1 MMKEILKE
9 WRKFL
14 KEQEAVDLPDEA
26 GSTRTTLT
34 PEQQKEEYKKQ
45 QEQKFINDFYRA
57 REEYWKKNPP
67 QGQEAWN
74 ADPVSRASAPLTSQ
88 QQQLFKLYDKL
99 QSSKTEI
106 DREYFMKQINN
117 LQYGVNPI
125 ELWDLFN
132 GLAGGFTGTSITG
145 QKISGPRAVKKAGQ
159 GALWT
164 WPGVVGV
171 SGPPEVKRNNPR
183 GPNYERNKAK
193 EEEKKAAIAARNAA
207 KGAKL
212 RNSPPKEE
220 TQTGKNYNDH
230 LKLGNELADLP
241 REQLITQGMD
251 PKTKTGLSFRH
262 VVKGHTEN
270 NLTFPTRLAEKL
282 LGIARSGRSPDIK
295 LYQGRAYKG
304 VDLNFAKRLVGNSVN
319 LPDTAGI
326 HRIKLE
332 VPVYLS
338 PTTNLPRTYMYKSG
352 QVAKPIV
359 SEWTTDLG
367 EARSYSMEPLSANV
381 RSQMQ
386 QEPMQKVV
394 ILVAEASPGKT
405 DFIDYRAIKEKMNLN
420 HFTPGEILSIGRV
433 PITEIIVYNTTT
445 PKAYPRLP

>member
-1 MMKEILKE
+1 MKELITE

-57 REEYWKKNPP
+57 REEYWKKNSP

-74 ADPVSRASAPLTSQ
+74 ADPVVHASAPLTSQ

-106 DREYFMKQINN
+106 DREYFIKQINN

-159 GALWT
+159 GALGA

-212 RNSPPKEE
+212 QGYFSTHEKEKSAGE
-220 TQTGKNYNDH
+220 KFKHH
-230 LKLGNELADLP
+230 LELGNEVANSP
-241 REQLITQGMD
+241 REELMNAGTRTRAKFRSVVQAHTMD
-251 PKTKTGLSFRH
+251 
-262 VVKGHTEN
+262 

-282 LGIARSGRSPDIK
+282 LGIAKTGRSQYIK
-295 LYQGRAYKG
+295 FYQGRAYKG
-304 VDLNFAKRLVGNSVN
+304 VDLNFARRLVGDSAI
-319 LPDTAGI
+319 LPDTAGT
-326 HRIKLE
+326 HRIKLRA
-332 VPVYLS
+332 PVYLD
-338 PTTNLPRTYMYKSG
+338 PATNLARTYLNRSG

-367 EARSYSMEPLSANV
+367 EARAYSKEPASADV
-381 RSQMQ
+381 RTRMRE
-386 QEPMQKVV
+386 EPMQKVV
-394 ILVAEASPGKT
+394 ILVAEASPGKAN
-405 DFIDYRAIKEKMNLN
+405 FIDYRAIKEEMGLTLFN
-420 HFTPGEILSIGRV
+420 PDEILSIGRV